1 MSADAAAPK
10 GIFLAFSAGDLVD
23 RAPMLK
29 MRLARIADPTARDT
43 VARELRALRQ
53 TARRPESTL
62 DAFCKTQ
69 RNDWEPLRSRGR
81 HSGDGR
87 AKTQTLAEG
96 VKGAVLVR
104 RRRRS
109 A

>member
-53 TARRPESTL
+53 TAR
-62 DAFCKTQ
+62 
-69 RNDWEPLRSRGR
+69 
-81 HSGDGR
+81 
-87 AKTQTLAEG
+87 
-96 VKGAVLVR
+96 
-104 RRRRS
+104 
-109 A
+109 